1 MFFCIR
7 YLIAVIV
14 GVVVMNSSPV
24 VPVTDDTVVEWVKI
38 YKETMTSGV
47 QQRTGNSQWLWALL
61 PSLHEWY

>member
-14 GVVVMNSSPV
+14 GVVVLNSSPV

-47 QQRTGNSQWLWALL
+47 QQRTGNSQW
-61 PSLHEWY
+61 